1 MAELPAIKSG
11 IAPEQF
17 FGELR
22 RIVWTG
28 LTDGDTGEHCL
39 MSEFAD
45 RSVQVIGN
53 LGRCSDFRQSRR
65 IFRACR
71 QVPCW
76 HGNGFTSHQFHLA
89 ADLRLGVRNVA
100 SSGKGRRCY
109 NAACFRQGK
118 ILAVHDAPPSPLM
131 VRCWRG

>member
-53 LGRCSDFRQSRR
+53 LDGGTLSFEGTLEETPATWAALTNTLGDPLTFTAAGLRQISELTFAGRPRLSGAGASADVTVILVCRR
-65 IFRACR
+65 
-71 QVPCW
+71 
-76 HGNGFTSHQFHLA
+76 
-89 ADLRLGVRNVA
+89 
-100 SSGKGRRCY
+100 GRY
-109 NAACFRQGK
+109 
-118 ILAVHDAPPSPLM
+118 
-131 VRCWRG
+131 